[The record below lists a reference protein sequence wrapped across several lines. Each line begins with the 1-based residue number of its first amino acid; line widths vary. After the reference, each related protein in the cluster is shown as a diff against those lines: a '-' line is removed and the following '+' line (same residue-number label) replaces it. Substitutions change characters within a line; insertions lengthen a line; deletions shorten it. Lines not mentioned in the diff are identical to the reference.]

1 MQKNES
7 SHDKKEKEEETE
19 EDYVIVNDEYKVK
32 YKGTI
37 GAGSF
42 GHVYTCHSIK
52 TQKQYA
58 CKLEFNDTLNPQL
71 QHEYKTMKLL
81 EGGGKFIYFILI
93 LFLYFYFMSIFN
105 CFS

>member
-1 MQKNES
+1 MQKKES
-7 SHDKKEKEEETE
+7 TDEQKEEESE

-52 TQKQYA
+52 TQNKFA
-58 CKLEFNDTLNPQL
+58 CKLEFNDTLTPQL

-81 EGGGKFIYFILI
+81 EGGGKSLFSLFTF
-93 LFLYFYFMSIFN
+93 LFLF
-105 CFS
+105 